1 MTEQLIKKKKTK
13 KSESWI
19 NWISYF
25 ALPKNARKDPA
36 NAQFFKC
43 WDSLIKG
50 DEKDRN
56 HRIKVIPCVADGP
69 WIVRAA
75 IGGGKESHKGATPTL
90 VGEKVTTNYFEG
102 EDYLEIDYNTAIDS
116 VAVTSAKLAFDHS
129 KKLVVDTAII
139 LQADNETE
147 LPEVVMACSRC
158 SWFVI
163 TAAELF
169 PGTKADTYRLK
180 KAKESKDEK
189 DKKKEED
196 SE

>member
-1 MTEQLIKKKKTK
+1 
-13 KSESWI
+13 
-19 NWISYF
+19 
-25 ALPKNARKDPA
+25 
-36 NAQFFKC
+36 
-43 WDSLIKG
+43 
-50 DEKDRN
+50 
-56 HRIKVIPCVADGP
+56 
-69 WIVRAA
+69 
-75 IGGGKESHKGATPTL
+75 
-90 VGEKVTTNYFEG
+90 
-102 EDYLEIDYNTAIDS
+102 

-180 KAKESKDEK
+180 KSKEDK